1 MQNQF
6 NEAVSRASIS
16 AISAVENLILGLS
29 MRLSMLRNNIAALTL
44 AAYERPDDMA
54 RLDLPCILESL
65 TALLPDDAA
74 FTAQL
79 KPVAD
84 AFMSA
89 LLQAAEAERQH
100 AVPPELLARIIE
112 VMGKGCDANMDELDE
127 VSKLLFDAINTHA
140 GYGEALSAFYDA
152 VKRNGVEVSSGVIKG
167 KPFHKFERAS
177 AKAKPKATTRKRD
190 RLVAA

>member
-6 NEAVSRASIS
+6 NEAASRASIS

-89 LLQAAEAERQH
+89 LLQAAEADRQR

-140 GYGEALSAFYDA
+140 GYGAALRAFYDA

-177 AKAKPKATTRKRD
+177 TKAKPKATTRKRD

>member
-6 NEAVSRASIS
+6 NEAASRASIS

-89 LLQAAEAERQH
+89 LIQAAEAERQR
-100 AVPPELLARIIE
+100 AVSPELLARIIE
-112 VMGKGCDANMDELDE
+112 VMGKGCDANMDELGE

-152 VKRNGVEVSSGVIKG
+152 VKRNGVEVSSGVVKG
-167 KPFHKFERAS
+167 KPFHTFERAS
-177 AKAKPKATTRKRD
+177 TKAKPKATARKRD